1 MIALTGLDAAA
12 QQAPGAAR
20 QAPPQAAPAAPAAPA
35 PAQAAPAATGAAA
48 APGLPKIAFED
59 LAGRR
64 DAPPPVSMSALGL
77 GAIGG
82 TLVFNGL
89 QPVLGIRAGFA
100 GVETALAVSR
110 VYAVSSAVV
119 GAVIGQWLYERA
131 IAR

>member
-1 MIALTGLDAAA
+1 MFALIGLDAAA
-12 QQAPGAAR
+12 QQAPAAGAAR
-20 QAPPQAAPAAPAAPA
+20 QAPPPAAPAAPAAS
-35 PAQAAPAATGAAA
+35 QAAPSQA
-48 APGLPKIAFED
+48 APPAQGLPRITFED

-131 IAR
+131 IGR